1 MPFLIQYGTAPK
13 KSEEE
18 NQDRYHIA
26 PNNNLAAIADGAG
39 GYGAYVGQW
48 ADTLLKA
55 LPTETFDNAQAL
67 HQWLMPIATQ
77 FFEQYQPIAQQHD
90 FTYAKFLDEGSAA
103 TLTAAWLNPSTQQL
117 NIWLY
122 GDSPYMLLDHQ
133 TNILQM
139 PPSLSQLSAFSNK
152 TQHLNWNADHAFKPN
167 HAHTQQL
174 TLNTHQTLLL
184 ATDALAQFILI
195 RYLLSQ
201 PHNTDCKQQLTN
213 ALQQNGL
220 QAQLISANQH
230 LNLPFEEL
238 ISQLRNTLQTPNNPP
253 DNNNFKTLLYQWFDQ
268 GLIEEDDYTLISI
281 TYNSSTDSL

>member
-18 NQDRYHIA
+18 NQDQYHIA

-48 ADTLLKA
+48 ADTLLKN
-55 LPTETFDNAQAL
+55 LPTETFENPQAL

-103 TLTAAWLNPSTQQL
+103 TLTAAWLNPNTQQL

-122 GDSPYMLLDHQ
+122 GDSPYILLDPQ
-133 TNILQM
+133 NTLQM

-152 TQHLNWNADHAFKPN
+152 TQHLNWNADHPFKPN
-167 HAHTQQL
+167 HAHTCQL

-201 PHNTDCKQQLTN
+201 PNNPQCNQQLTN

-220 QAQLISANQH
+220 QAQLISTNK
-230 LNLPFEEL
+230 NLDTPFDQL
-238 ISQLRNTLQTPNNPP
+238 IKQLLGTLQTPNNPP
-253 DNNNFKTLLYQWFDQ
+253 NNAFKTLLYQWFDQ

-281 TYNSSTDSL
+281 SHNNSTDIL